1 MKEKLKKISS
11 LLIQFLILIFP
22 LFYLPFSID
31 SIYFPRAILFSFLIS
46 LSLFFWFLASLF
58 QKEITFRGNNNF
70 YLVLFFF
77 FLFSS
82 ISTFFSLY
90 RPASLWGFPLIISE
104 SLVFLFFSL
113 IFVFL
118 LLHVFEKKIE
128 IYLNLILLLIPVS
141 ILVFISIFQIY
152 LKKTLFGIFFLDFL
166 GGLTQSSVFLAILI
180 PILISFF
187 FQTKGFWKV
196 LFGILITIFLLFILN
211 LGVRFAWVLI
221 FILTVILS
229 LFTLEGK
236 KGEINLFR
244 AGILS
249 LVLIF
254 SIVFYFLSSKILPPV
269 PEINLGFLPHLQILF
284 STLKENT
291 KNLFFGTGPG
301 TFIFDYSKYRPVVLN
316 QTIAWGM
323 RFPNGASA
331 FLDLLTTKGILAG
344 ISFLSLFILTSI
356 LIFKKI
362 LKEKLTFIDIGIFIS
377 TFGIFLSSLFISFN
391 ISLWF
396 LFWFLLGSTFYIL
409 SKETKVDF
417 SAIPLLKSLFFV
429 IFCTIFTFCLIFSF
443 IQFQKYLANINYK
456 SAVLKAQKNLDLA
469 IEKMKKAIQKDKES
483 DIYWRDLSQL
493 YLLKANQVFQSG
505 DLPLEKKVEMVNPL
519 IREGILAIEKAKE
532 VSPNNVGNWN
542 VRGFFYRNLIGFFKE
557 AGEISLA
564 SYQKAIEL
572 EPNSPYSF
580 GEMGRV
586 YILLAQDADK
596 RGDLAKKTEYLNLAK
611 NQLEKALKKK
621 PDYAPAHYLMAVAFS
636 QEGKVKEAISKLEET
651 RLAVPNDLGVQ
662 FQLSLLYYQSGEL
675 EKAKNILEKLT
686 KDFPNYFQA
695 RYLLGLVYDKSGEK
709 EKAKKEFEK
718 VLELNPD
725 NQEVKKILENL
736 AKGLPALE
744 GISTPGT
751 ISEEKPKE
759 LQP

>member
-11 LLIQFLILIFP
+11 LLIQFLILVFP

-31 SIYFPRAILFSFLIS
+31 SVYFPRAILFSFLIS

-58 QKEITFRGNNNF
+58 QKEIIFRGNNIF
-70 YLVLFFF
+70 YLLLFFF

-141 ILVFISIFQIY
+141 ILVFLSIFQIY
-152 LKKTLFGIFFLDFL
+152 LKKTFFGIFFLDFL
-166 GGLTQSSVFLAILI
+166 GGLTQSSIFLAILI

-187 FQTKGFWKV
+187 FQTKSFWKV
-196 LFGILITIFLLFILN
+196 LFGILITIFLLFILS

-229 LFTLEGK
+229 LFTLEGQ
-236 KGEINLFR
+236 KGEINFFR

-301 TFIFDYSKYRPVVLN
+301 TFIFDYSKYRPVALN
-316 QTIAWGM
+316 QTIAWGI

-356 LIFKKI
+356 LTFKKI

-377 TFGIFLSSLFISFN
+377 TFGIFLSLFFIPFN

-675 EKAKNILEKLT
+675 EKAKDILEKLA

>member
-22 LFYLPFSID
+22 IFYLPFSID

-58 QKEITFRGNNNF
+58 QKEITFRGNNIF
-70 YLVLFFF
+70 YFVLFFF

-104 SLVFLFFSL
+104 SLVFLLFSL

-118 LLHVFEKKIE
+118 LFHVFEKKVE

-141 ILVFISIFQIY
+141 ILVFLSIFQIY
-152 LKKTLFGIFFLDFL
+152 LKKTFFGIFFLDFL
-166 GGLTQSSVFLAILI
+166 GGLTQSSIFLAILI

-301 TFIFDYSKYRPVVLN
+301 TFIFDYSKYRPVALN
-316 QTIAWGM
+316 QTIAWGI

-331 FLDLLTTKGILAG
+331 LLDVLTTKGILAG

-356 LIFKKI
+356 LTFKKI

-377 TFGIFLSSLFISFN
+377 TFGIFLSSFFISFN

-396 LFWFLLGSTFYIL
+396 LLWFLLGSTFYIL

-675 EKAKNILEKLT
+675 EKAKDILEKLA

>member
-58 QKEITFRGNNNF
+58 QKEITFRGNNIF
-70 YLVLFFF
+70 YLLLFFF

-90 RPASLWGFPLIISE
+90 RPASFWGFPLIISE

-118 LLHVFEKKIE
+118 LLHVFEKKVE

-141 ILVFISIFQIY
+141 ILVFLSIFQIY
-152 LKKTLFGIFFLDFL
+152 LKKTFFGTFFLDFL
-166 GGLTQSSVFLAILI
+166 GGLTQSSIFLAILI

-187 FQTKGFWKV
+187 FQTKSFLKV
-196 LFGILITIFLLFILN
+196 LFGILITIFLLFILS

-229 LFTLEGK
+229 LFTLEGQ
-236 KGEINLFR
+236 KGEINFFR

-316 QTIAWGM
+316 QTIAWGT

-331 FLDLLTTKGILAG
+331 FLDLLSTKGILAG

-356 LIFKKI
+356 LTFKKI
-362 LKEKLTFIDIGIFIS
+362 LKEKPAFIDIGIFIS
-377 TFGIFLSSLFISFN
+377 TFGIFLSLFFIPFN

-580 GEMGRV
+580 GEMGRA

-675 EKAKNILEKLT
+675 EKAKDILEKLA
-686 KDFPNYFQA
+686 KDFPNYFQG

-709 EKAKKEFEK
+709 EKAKQEFEK

-744 GISTPGT
+744 GISTPET

>member
-1 MKEKLKKISS
+1 MREKLKKISS

-58 QKEITFRGNNNF
+58 QKEITFRGNNIF
-70 YLVLFFF
+70 YLLLFFF

-118 LLHVFEKKIE
+118 LLHVFEKKVE

-141 ILVFISIFQIY
+141 VLVFISIFQIY
-152 LKKTLFGIFFLDFL
+152 LKKTFFGIFFLDFL
-166 GGLTQSSVFLAILI
+166 GGLTQSSIFVAILI

-284 STLKENT
+284 STFKENT

-301 TFIFDYSKYRPVVLN
+301 TFIFDYSKYRPVALN
-316 QTIAWGM
+316 QTIAWGI

-331 FLDLLTTKGILAG
+331 FLDVLTTKGILAG

-377 TFGIFLSSLFISFN
+377 TFGIFLSSFFIPFN

-417 SAIPLLKSLFFV
+417 SAIPLLKSLFLV

-675 EKAKNILEKLT
+675 EKAKDILEKLA